1 MTELNTYRRRQKRH
15 VTIDGNP
22 IADAALATA
31 VDALPKQIGDREFL
45 EHILNALN
53 EREKNVIQERYVE
66 GTPIEEIAQK
76 EKATNGAIRVLLTR
90 LRKKVRRIA
99 KDYEQA
105 D

>member
-1 MTELNTYRRRQKRH
+1 M
-15 VTIDGNP
+15 
-22 IADAALATA
+22 
-31 VDALPKQIGDREFL
+31 
-45 EHILNALN
+45 NALN